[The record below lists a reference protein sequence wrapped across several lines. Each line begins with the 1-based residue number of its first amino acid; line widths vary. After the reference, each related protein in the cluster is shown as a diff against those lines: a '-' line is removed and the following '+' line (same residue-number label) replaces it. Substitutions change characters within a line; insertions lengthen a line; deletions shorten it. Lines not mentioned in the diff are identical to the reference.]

1 MKKISIFFT
10 ILLLFFGN
18 ISKSNEDILSKRN
31 FSINDLSKTLLSEI
45 GLNKKENI
53 VWEKIFFKKDFEEIN
68 NFLHELP
75 VNSPNPVIQDLIYQI
90 LISKKEFNKRDISP
104 DEDKILFEKIISQ
117 LFNSGRLNEIELFY
131 SQTINIQQNEEI
143 LVKMIE
149 GNFLRNRHTEAC
161 KILENKVQDKPIRL
175 GKIMVICDIL
185 NNKYEQARL
194 GLALLKEQNNPGD
207 IFFIELAFSL
217 MSESELSES
226 DYLLKTLNEIKKLN
240 PVVMTSLQFA
250 DISPNFEQIQN
261 LSTSGLLFILSN
273 PTVETDLKI
282 HCAEL
287 LVKQGRI
294 SFEMLSEAYQLP
306 RYDNADIENAIKLHK
321 TLSPIKARPLLY
333 QSILRDENP
342 DSKYIKIKALLKAS
356 LNEKL
361 FKKVSFLVDGLID
374 FKDFVESDEDA
385 VLFSKMFQAKNKF
398 YEAKKISEKIK
409 DNKKKKIN
417 QISIDI
423 NQFLNDQNIDLKK
436 LRDNLADPILIED
449 DSEKLRKL
457 ILVMLINMDLDQ
469 DFKKIIKSYKPFI
482 DESSNSTDL
491 KNLIFAQRF
500 SSEKDFFNSLNI
512 LFRIVSNEDFS
523 NLNLI
528 ENFSALM
535 ILKNLGLDEELKKLS
550 ASILL

>member
-1 MKKISIFFT
+1 MKKISIFFV
-10 ILLLFFGN
+10 ILLLFLGKA
-18 ISKSNEDILSKRN
+18 SKSNEDILSKRN
-31 FSINDLSKTLLSEI
+31 FSINDLSKTFLSEI

-53 VWEKIFFKKDFEEIN
+53 ILEKIFFTKEFEEIN
-68 NFLHELP
+68 NFFDELP
-75 VNSPNPVIQDLIYQI
+75 VNNPNPVIQDLIYKV
-90 LISKKEFNKRDISP
+90 LISKKVLNKRDISP
-104 DEDKILFEKIISQ
+104 DEDKVIFEKIISQ

-143 LVKMIE
+143 LIKMIE

-161 KILENKVQDKPIRL
+161 KILENKVQDKPVRL

-217 MSESELSES
+217 MSENQLSES

-306 RYDNADIENAIKLHK
+306 RYDNADIENAIKLYK

-374 FKDFVESDEDA
+374 VKDHIKSDEDA

-398 YEAKKISEKIK
+398 YEAKQILKKIE
-409 DNKKKKIN
+409 DNKEKKIN
-417 QISIDI
+417 QIAIDL
-423 NQFLNDQNIDLKK
+423 NQFLTNQNINMKE
-436 LRDNLADPILIED
+436 LRENLADPMLIED
-449 DSEKLRKL
+449 NSEKLRRL

-469 DFKKIIKSYKPFI
+469 DFKKIIKSYKPFL
-482 DESSNSTDL
+482 DESSSSTDL
-491 KNLIFAQRF
+491 KNLFFAQRF
-500 SSEKDFFNSLNI
+500 SSEKDFFNSLNT
-512 LFRIVSNEDFS
+512 LFRVVGNKDFS
-523 NLNLI
+523 SLNLI
-528 ENFSALM
+528 ENFSALI
-535 ILKNLGLDEELKKLS
+535 ILKNLGLDEELKKMS

>member
-143 LVKMIE
+143 LIKMIE

>member
-1 MKKISIFFT
+1 MKKISIFFVF
-10 ILLLFFGN
+10 LLLFFGK
-18 ISKSNEDILSKRN
+18 ISKSNEDLLSKRN
-31 FSINDLSKTLLSEI
+31 FSINDLSKTFLSEI
-45 GLNKKENI
+45 GLNKEENI
-53 VWEKIFFKKDFEEIN
+53 ILEKIFFKKEFEEIN
-68 NFLHELP
+68 NFFDELP
-75 VNSPNPVIQDLIYQI
+75 VNNPNSVIQDLIYKI
-90 LISKKEFNKRDISP
+90 LISKKILNKRDISS
-104 DEDKILFEKIISQ
+104 DEDKVIFEKIISQ

-143 LVKMIE
+143 LIKMIE

-217 MSESELSES
+217 MSENELSES

-306 RYDNADIENAIKLHK
+306 RYDNADIENAIKLYK

-356 LNEKL
+356 LNENL
-361 FKKVSFLVDGLID
+361 FEKVSFLVDGLVNV
-374 FKDFVESDEDA
+374 KDYIKSDEDA

-398 YEAKKISEKIK
+398 YEAKQILQKIQ
-409 DNKKKKIN
+409 DNKEKKIN
-417 QISIDI
+417 QIAIDL
-423 NQFLNDQNIDLKK
+423 NQFLTNQNIDMKK
-436 LRDNLADPILIED
+436 LRENLADPMLIED
-449 DSEKLRKL
+449 NSEKLRRL

-469 DFKKIIKSYKPFI
+469 DFKKIIKTYKPFI
-482 DESSNSTDL
+482 DESSSSTDL

-500 SSEKDFFNSLNI
+500 SSEKDFFNSLNT
-512 LFRIVSNEDFS
+512 LFRIVGNKDFS
-523 NLNLI
+523 SLNLI
-528 ENFSALM
+528 ENFSALI

>member
-31 FSINDLSKTLLSEI
+31 FSINDLSKTFLSEI

-143 LVKMIE
+143 LIKMIE

-469 DFKKIIKSYKPFI
+469 GFKKIIKSYKPFI

>member
-75 VNSPNPVIQDLIYQI
+75 VNNPNPVIQDLIYQI
-90 LISKKEFNKRDISP
+90 LISKKELNKRGISP

-143 LVKMIE
+143 LIKMIE

-282 HCAEL
+282 YCAEL

-361 FKKVSFLVDGLID
+361 FKKVAFLVDGLID

>member
-143 LVKMIE
+143 LIKMIE

-282 HCAEL
+282 YCAEL

-361 FKKVSFLVDGLID
+361 FKKVAFLVDGLID

>member
-1 MKKISIFFT
+1 MKKISIFFV
-10 ILLLFFGN
+10 ILLLFFGK
-18 ISKSNEDILSKRN
+18 ISKSNEDLLSKRN
-31 FSINDLSKTLLSEI
+31 FSINDLSKTFLSEI
-45 GLNKKENI
+45 GLNKEENI
-53 VWEKIFFKKDFEEIN
+53 ILEKIFFKKEFEEIN
-68 NFLHELP
+68 NFFDELP
-75 VNSPNPVIQDLIYQI
+75 VNNPNSVIQDLIYKI
-90 LISKKEFNKRDISP
+90 LISKKILNKRDISP
-104 DEDKILFEKIISQ
+104 DEDKVIFEKIISQ

-143 LVKMIE
+143 LIKMIE

-217 MSESELSES
+217 MSENELSES

-306 RYDNADIENAIKLHK
+306 RYDNADIENAIKLYK

-356 LNEKL
+356 LNENL
-361 FKKVSFLVDGLID
+361 FEKVSFIVDGLVD
-374 FKDFVESDEDA
+374 VKDYIKSDEDA

-398 YEAKKISEKIK
+398 YEAKQILQKIQ
-409 DNKKKKIN
+409 DNKEKKIN
-417 QISIDI
+417 QIAIDL
-423 NQFLNDQNIDLKK
+423 NQFLTNQNIDMKK
-436 LRDNLADPILIED
+436 LRENLADPMLIED
-449 DSEKLRKL
+449 NSEKLRRL

-469 DFKKIIKSYKPFI
+469 DFKKIIKTYKPFI
-482 DESSNSTDL
+482 DESSSSTDL

-500 SSEKDFFNSLNI
+500 SSEKDFFNSLNT
-512 LFRIVSNEDFS
+512 LFRIVGNKDFS
-523 NLNLI
+523 SLNLI
-528 ENFSALM
+528 ENFSALI